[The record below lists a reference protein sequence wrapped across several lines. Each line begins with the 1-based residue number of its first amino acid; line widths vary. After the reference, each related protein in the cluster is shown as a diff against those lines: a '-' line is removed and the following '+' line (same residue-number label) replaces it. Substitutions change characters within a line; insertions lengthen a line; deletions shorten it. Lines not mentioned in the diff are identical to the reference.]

1 MIEDLANITCRQFLE
16 EKHVHL
22 SVEKSIQNFEVDEK
36 NYKVNMSLYETNDY
50 SSPFKG
56 FEEEGYVH
64 VKVGE
69 FIYVQIGFEVAEDE
83 EVDDTVVVEKSG

>member
-22 SVEKSIQNFEVDEK
+22 SVEKSIQNFEVEDK

-50 SSPFKG
+50 TSPFKG
-56 FEEEGYVH
+56 KYISSYSNFFDSDNRITKH
-64 VKVGE
+64 
-69 FIYVQIGFEVAEDE
+69 F
-83 EVDDTVVVEKSG
+83 SR

>member
-22 SVEKSIQNFEVDEK
+22 SVEKSIQNFEVEDK

-50 SSPFKG
+50 TSPFKG
-56 FEEEGYVH
+56 
-64 VKVGE
+64 K
-69 FIYVQIGFEVAEDE
+69 
-83 EVDDTVVVEKSG
+83 